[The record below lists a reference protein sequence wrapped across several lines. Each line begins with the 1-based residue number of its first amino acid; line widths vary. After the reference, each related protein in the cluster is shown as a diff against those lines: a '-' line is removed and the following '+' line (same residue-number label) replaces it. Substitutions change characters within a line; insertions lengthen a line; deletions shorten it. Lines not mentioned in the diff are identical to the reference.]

1 MNILQE
7 LFTVFFKIGLF
18 SFGGGYT
25 ILSVIQNEIVSRNW
39 LSLAE
44 YAQIV
49 TISQMT
55 PGPIVINAATFV
67 GSKMCPQSLLSAFLG
82 AFVATVGVGLPS
94 FFIVLAVAK
103 SLKEFQS
110 STAVK
115 YIMAGIRP
123 AIIGFMFVAS
133 LAFGKLAFF
142 YDLDLGLQLTNLNP
156 WGFLIFLI
164 ACYLNYY
171 RNLSPI
177 KLILFCGVLG
187 LALL

>member
-1 MNILQE
+1 MDILQE
-7 LFTVFFKIGLF
+7 LFNVFFKIGLF

-25 ILSVIQNEIVSRNW
+25 ILSVIQHEIVSRHW
-39 LSLAE
+39 LSLEE

-55 PGPIVINAATFV
+55 PGPIAINAATFV
-67 GSKMCPQSLLSAFLG
+67 GSKLG
-82 AFVATVGVGLPS
+82 ANDLALAFFGAIIATLGVGLPS
-94 FFIVLAVAK
+94 FIIVLAVAK
-103 SLKEFQS
+103 SLKAFQDS
-110 STAVK
+110 KAVK
-115 YIMAGIRP
+115 YIMTGIRP

-133 LAFGKLAFF
+133 LTFGKLAFF
-142 YDLDLGLQLTNLNP
+142 QDLKLGLQLNNLNP
-156 WGFLIFLI
+156 LGILIFLI

-187 LALL
+187 LILL

>member
-1 MNILQE
+1 
-7 LFTVFFKIGLF
+7 
-18 SFGGGYT
+18 
-25 ILSVIQNEIVSRNW
+25 
-39 LSLAE
+39 
-44 YAQIV
+44 
-49 TISQMT
+49 
-55 PGPIVINAATFV
+55 
-67 GSKMCPQSLLSAFLG
+67 
-82 AFVATVGVGLPS
+82 
-94 FFIVLAVAK
+94 
-103 SLKEFQS
+103 
-110 STAVK
+110 
-115 YIMAGIRP
+115 MAGIRP

>member
-1 MNILQE
+1 MDIFQQ
-7 LFTVFFKIGLF
+7 LFSVFFKIGLF

-25 ILSVIQNEIVSRNW
+25 ILSVIQHEVVSRNW

-55 PGPIVINAATFV
+55 PGPIAINAATFV
-67 GSKMCPQSLLSAFLG
+67 GSKLNANSFSWAFLG
-82 AFVATVGVGLPS
+82 ALIATCGVALPS
-94 FFIVLAVAK
+94 FVLVLLVAK
-103 SLKEFQS
+103 SLKQFQS
-110 STAVK
+110 SLAVK

-142 YDLDLGLQLTNLNP
+142 RDLDLGLQLANLNP
-156 WGFLIFLI
+156 GGVIIFFI
-164 ACYLNYY
+164 ACYLSSY

-177 KLILFCGVLG
+177 KLILFCGALG
-187 LALL
+187 LILL